1 MKKRTCYLLVLSA
14 ATAAAVC
21 FGAWNY
27 LGTPLITLT
36 KDQFGLT
43 FKSRDTTT
51 IRHETGA
58 FDTIRLD
65 LTNTDIRIQAG
76 DDYSV
81 TWQGPK
87 QNCPSF
93 RVKNG
98 VLTAA
103 ESTSKKHAIFN
114 SDKIT
119 TVTVPRDLND
129 LKDVSLASD
138 NGDLTI
144 APDHTITLSTLD
156 LNSENGDIDL
166 SGCSGTTITANTEN
180 GDISVSPADSL
191 KNYTVSVDT
200 GSGDVRIGNNSYS
213 PDDDHSSIQ
222 VGNGLQ
228 KLSLHTENGDID
240 VQDP

>member
-114 SDKIT
+114 SDEIT

-228 KLSLHTENGDID
+228 KLSLRTENGDID
-240 VQDP
+240 VKDP

>member
-103 ESTSKKHAIFN
+103 ESTSKRHAIFN
-114 SDKIT
+114 SDEIT

-129 LKDVSLASD
+129 LKNVSLASD

-180 GDISVSPADSL
+180 GDI
-191 KNYTVSVDT
+191 
-200 GSGDVRIGNNSYS
+200 DV
-213 PDDDHSSIQ
+213 
-222 VGNGLQ
+222 
-228 KLSLHTENGDID
+228 K
-240 VQDP
+240 DP

>member
-114 SDKIT
+114 SDEIT

-144 APDHTITLSTLD
+144 APDHTITLSTLN

-228 KLSLHTENGDID
+228 KLSLRTENGDID
-240 VQDP
+240 VKDP

>member
-1 MKKRTCYLLVLSA
+1 MRKRTCYLLVLSA

-114 SDKIT
+114 SDEIT

-191 KNYTVSVDT
+191 KNYTVSADT

-228 KLSLHTENGDID
+228 KLSLRTENGDID
-240 VQDP
+240 VKDP